1 MSEIVSVIA
10 LSASVFMGLSI
21 GAASVAAAFG
31 PVNSARSANVLRSA
45 LLAGLFAFA
54 GAVLQGGNV
63 ASRVGSGLLA
73 GQITTLQAASILLV
87 GAVLVLTSV
96 YFDYPMP
103 TAFTVV
109 GAVVGAGLGFGN
121 AVQLGSLTEVM
132 GYWLVIPP
140 LAAVMGYG
148 ISRVLRAAVSKEDN
162 KKAIRLLLL
171 ATGSYVA
178 YTAGANS
185 VGLAVGPLNSLID
198 SSSALLLLGGISILM
213 GAWLYS
219 PRIIR
224 AVSFDYS
231 NIGPRRSIASLATA
245 ALLAQAGIFLG
256 IPISFN
262 EAVISAVIGSGMVE
276 GRANAEP
283 EKILRTAVA
292 WVGTFV
298 LAGGL
303 TFTVGFLLTL

>member
-10 LSASVFMGLSI
+10 ISASVFMGLSI
-21 GAASVAAAFG
+21 GASSVAAAFG

-45 LLAGLFAFA
+45 LLAGIFAFA

-63 ASRVGSGLLA
+63 ANRVGSGLLA
-73 GQITTLQAASILLV
+73 GQITTLQAAVILLV
-87 GAVLVLTSV
+87 GAALVLSSV

-121 AVQLGSLTEVM
+121 AVQLGSLTEVV
-132 GYWLVIPP
+132 GYWLLIPP
-140 LAAVMGYG
+140 LAAVMGYM
-148 ISRVLRAAVSKEDN
+148 ISRALRATVSREDN

-185 VGLAVGPLNSLID
+185 VGLAVGPLGALID
-198 SSSALLLLGGISILM
+198 SSSALLLLGGLSILM

-231 NIGPRRSIASLATA
+231 NIGPRRSIASLGTA
-245 ALLAQAGIFLG
+245 ALLAQVGIFLG

-276 GRANAEP
+276 GRNNTEP
-283 EKILRTAVA
+283 GKIIRTAAA
-292 WVGTFV
+292 WIGAFL
-298 LAGGL
+298 LAAAL
-303 TFTVGFLLTL
+303 TFAAGVLFTL